1 MPQKLLIVEA
11 TRYGQTAKIARRI
24 AEVARGEGIAADV
37 VPVTAPVIAFK
48 TYDAVLI
55 AAPVFFGHHRRK
67 AERFIRR
74 HLAALGL
81 LRNGLVS
88 VSNAAGGNRAAAEE
102 YVHDLVRRTGWLPGT
117 FTTVAGADSFTK
129 QGWLVRKIV
138 LREAKNHGRDED
150 GKRDYE
156 FTNWDEVERFARE
169 FVRTIPAVEKHPDP
183 APTGSPSPA
192 LRSGG

>member
-1 MPQKLLIVEA
+1 MLQKLLIVEA

-24 AEVARGEGIAADV
+24 AEVAREEGIAADV
-37 VPVTAPVIAFK
+37 VPVTVPAIAFE

-55 AAPVFFGHHRRK
+55 AAPVFFGHHSRK

-74 HLAALGL
+74 NLAALAL
-81 LRNGLVS
+81 VRNGLIS
-88 VSNAAGGNRAAAEE
+88 VSNAAGGSRAAAEE

-138 LREAKNHGRDED
+138 LSEARKHGRDED

-169 FVRTIPAVEKHPDP
+169 FARAVAPVEKHPDP
-183 APTGSPSPA
+183 ITAPPSPA
-192 LRSGG
+192 LCSGA